1 MSTKTKFYTL
11 LTGLLLLGT
20 VSNAQVAVLE
30 MTSGTPTNGAY
41 SLTVPGSGFGPRS
54 TDHVVTFVQ
63 DVANNSNFTAYSLPA
78 PAAPSTVTATI
89 GLRNQQYTGLTY
101 GAATPNATPNGL
113 MFGAGPSLS
122 TGGAVQ
128 QATPLNSYDIMGAFN
143 GSGGPTNNMF
153 TSNLALA
160 GTGIDAT
167 GDAFGN
173 DINSGAQVFTTAQ
186 VQFDLGNPH
195 SAATRYYY
203 GDLVINFNRFVTNPV
218 IHIAG
223 LGGSYRYLP
232 NGQVDLP
239 ANYLSTFFSTELEYQ
254 GGFPISKLSGNPF
267 LSVAGNQILNNALAP
282 NGGSAPAAGTFN
294 NYGAA
299 TGSILITGVVN
310 RIVLKVYLRGSS
322 ASQFGWS
329 SAGIGVVQGA
339 TRAPLSG
346 DIWFVSTSVEREQL
360 IPLPVTGVQLKAV
373 LNNNNDVALSW
384 KTLTELNS
392 RHFEIERSTDGI
404 NFTQIGTK
412 LAAGNS
418 VTEINYTH
426 MDPSMSV
433 SVYYYRLKLVDIDG
447 RSTYSNIAMVR
458 KAGGVKVIR
467 MFPNPAV
474 NQLNLEFSNAKGNYS
489 ITMYNQAGQEV
500 SAKRAAID
508 FAVQYV
514 SLERGI
520 LTAGSYIIKIRNIDT
535 NESYVQN
542 VIFQ

>member
-20 VSNAQVAVLE
+20 ISFAQVTTLE

-41 SLTVPGSGFGPRS
+41 ALTVPGSGFGPRS

-63 DVANNSNFTAYSLPA
+63 DLVNNSNFTAFTPPLPA
-78 PAAPSTVTATI
+78 PPSVTATI
-89 GLRNQQYTGLTY
+89 ALRNQQYTGLTY
-101 GAATPNATPNGL
+101 GAATPNAIPNGL

-122 TGGAVQ
+122 TGGTVQ

-143 GSGGPTNNMF
+143 GSGGPTNGMF
-153 TSNLALA
+153 TSNLAVA
-160 GTGIDAT
+160 GAGIDAT

-173 DINSGAQVFTTAQ
+173 DINSGAEIFTAAQ
-186 VQFDLGNPH
+186 VQYDLGSPYT
-195 SAATRYYY
+195 AASRYYY
-203 GDLVINFNRFVTNPV
+203 GDVVITFNRFVTNPV

-254 GGFPISKLSGNPF
+254 GPFPLTKLSGNQF
-267 LSVAGNQILNNALAP
+267 LSVSGNQILNNALAP
-282 NGGSAPAAGTFN
+282 NGGSTPAAGTFN

-310 RIVLKVYLRGSS
+310 RIVLKAYLRGSD

-329 SAGIGVVQGA
+329 SAGVGVVQGA
-339 TRAPLSG
+339 TRSPLTG
-346 DIWFVSTSVEREQL
+346 DIWFISTSTEKDPL
-360 IPLPVTGVQLKAV
+360 IPLPVTGVHLNAV

-384 KTLTELNS
+384 KTLSELNS
-392 RHFEIERSTDGI
+392 RHFEIERSIDGI

-412 LAAGNS
+412 QAAGNS

-426 MDPSMSV
+426 FDPSMSV
-433 SVYYYRLKLVDIDG
+433 SVYYYRLKMVDIDG
-447 RSTYSNIAMVR
+447 RSNYSNIAMVR
-458 KAGGVKVIR
+458 KTGGIKVIR

-474 NQLNLEFSNAKGNYS
+474 NKVSLEFSNAKGNYY
-489 ITMYNQAGQEV
+489 ITLYNQAGQEV
-500 SAKRAAID
+500 YSKRTVVD

-514 SLERGI
+514 DLERGN
-520 LTAGSYIIKIRNIDT
+520 LTAGSYIINIRNTDT
-535 NESYVQN
+535 NEKYVQS